1 MNGDFLRELL
11 DIMSG
16 LAYNIGALVGH
27 ITRFLKY
34 RCGMHEMWIYILLSI
49 VPLYFLG
56 FVTERIRNFYHAV
69 RDSFYWFVN
78 GYYRVLYM
86 MNPGF
91 RRVLTSTFYL
101 LYNF

>member
-1 MNGDFLRELL
+1 MVDFSRELL

-16 LAYNIGALVGH
+16 LANNIGAFVGQIH
-27 ITRFLKY
+27 EFLKY
-34 RCGMHEMWIYILLSI
+34 RCGMHEFHIYILLSI

-56 FVTERIRNFYHAV
+56 FVTERIRNFYQSI
-69 RDSFYWFVN
+69 RDSIFWFVN

-91 RRVLTSTFYL
+91 RTVVNTPLYL